1 MSPGPIKE
9 RGLEYTTGRPYM
21 PGYSI
26 AGAGDTEGMIPWHL
40 AEMRLTQSRHYWV
53 VTLWPDGRPH
63 LTTVWGA
70 WNQDAL
76 WFSTGAASRKFKNLT
91 ADPRCTISTED
102 GSNPVV
108 LEGAAELVR
117 NPALVAIFLNR
128 INSKYRTS
136 FGIEFM
142 NPREKACFRVK
153 PRVAI
158 ALEEERFTGSPT
170 RWEFE
175 T

>member
-1 MSPGPIKE
+1 MTPGPIQE
-9 RGLEYTTGRPYM
+9 RGLEYRTGRPYM
-21 PGYSI
+21 PGYPI

-53 VTLWPDGRPH
+53 ATLWPGGRPH
-63 LTTVWGA
+63 LTPVWGA

-76 WFSTGAASRKFKNLT
+76 WFSVGVASRKFKNLL

-102 GSNPVV
+102 GNNPVV
-108 LEGAAELVR
+108 LEGGAELVR

-128 INSKYRTS
+128 LNNKYRKNY
-136 FGIEFM
+136 GIEFL
-142 NPREKACFRVK
+142 NPQEKACFRVK

-158 ALEEERFTGSPT
+158 ALEEESFTSSPT